1 MQIYYK
7 NSIIYQKEVVYLNIF
22 EAGGN
27 LRLLGVSFRKVTDN
41 WLLYK
46 KHKIKESTYLNY
58 SYIIN
63 TYLYKKF
70 KKKRLSFFLNY
81 DMNEFIDGLE
91 KNLSS
96 KTIRDIVLVLK
107 SILKFAERKYN
118 TNFKLDLITMPTS
131 HKSELQVFNE
141 KEIKKIER
149 ECIHSQDIRTIGI
162 LISVYTGMRIG
173 EICALKWEHIDFSK
187 KLINVTQTLQRVYVE
202 KNKTKVIITP
212 PKTKTS
218 ERKIPIPKILYDKLK
233 CESIKYKKTAYI
245 LTGEEDKYIEPRSFQ
260 YVYKRVIKACEI
272 KYRNFH
278 CLRHTFAT
286 RCIRV
291 GMDIKSLSEVL
302 GHADVNITLNRYV
315 HSSYDCKKKF
325 MEKL

>member
-1 MQIYYK
+1 M
-7 NSIIYQKEVVYLNIF
+7 NIF
-22 EAGGN
+22 KKGN
-27 LRLLGVSFRKVTDN
+27 NLTLWWVRFRRLTDN

-58 SYIIN
+58 NYIIN
-63 TYLYKKF
+63 TYLNKKF
-70 KKKRLSFFLNY
+70 GKKRLSYFLDY
-81 DMNEFIDGLE
+81 DMNEFIDSLE
-91 KNLSS
+91 KTLSN
-96 KTIRDIVLVLK
+96 KTVRDIVLVLK
-107 SILKFAERKYN
+107 SILKYAERKYN

-131 HKSELQVFNE
+131 EKNELQVFNE
-141 KEIKKIER
+141 KEIKKLEKV
-149 ECIHSQDIRTIGI
+149 CIKSEDIRNIGI
-162 LISVYTGMRIG
+162 LIAIYTGMRIG
-173 EICALKWEHIDFSK
+173 EICALKWEYIDLNK
-187 KLINVTQTLQRVYVE
+187 KLINVKQTLQRVYVE
-202 KNKTKVIITP
+202 KKKTKVIITP

-218 ERKIPIPKILYDKLK
+218 ERKIPIPQMLYDELK
-233 CESIKYKKTAYI
+233 KQSVNYSKQAYVI
-245 LTGEEDKYIEPRSFQ
+245 TGLEDKYIEPRSFQ
-260 YVYKRVIKACEI
+260 YVYKKALETCEV

-315 HSSYDCKKKF
+315 HSSYDSKKKF

>member
-1 MQIYYK
+1 M
-7 NSIIYQKEVVYLNIF
+7 NIF
-22 EAGGN
+22 KKGN
-27 LRLLGVSFRKVTDN
+27 NLTLWWVRFRRLTDN

-58 SYIIN
+58 NYIIN
-63 TYLYKKF
+63 TYLNKKF
-70 KKKRLSFFLNY
+70 GKKRLSYFLDY

-91 KNLSS
+91 KNLSN
-96 KTIRDIVLVLK
+96 KTVRDIVLVLK

-131 HKSELQVFNE
+131 EKNELQVFSE
-141 KEIKKIER
+141 KEIKKLEKV
-149 ECIHSQDIRTIGI
+149 CIKSEDIRNIGI
-162 LISVYTGMRIG
+162 LIAIYTGMRIG
-173 EICALKWEHIDFSK
+173 EICALKWEHIDLNK
-187 KLINVTQTLQRVYVE
+187 KLINVKQTLQRVYVE
-202 KNKTKVIITP
+202 KKKTKVIITP

-218 ERKIPIPKILYDKLK
+218 ERKIPIPQMLYDELK
-233 CESIKYKKTAYI
+233 MRSTNYSKQAYVT
-245 LTGEEDKYIEPRSFQ
+245 TGLEDKYIEPRSFQ
-260 YVYKRVIKACEI
+260 YVYKKALETCEV

-315 HSSYDCKKKF
+315 HSSYDSKKKF

>member
-1 MQIYYK
+1 MNIYEK
-7 NSIIYQKEVVYLNIF
+7 GRSI
-22 EAGGN
+22 
-27 LRLLGVSFRKVTDN
+27 RLWSVKFRKLTDN

-58 SYIIN
+58 NYIIN
-63 TYLYKKF
+63 TYLNKKF
-70 KKKRLSFFLNY
+70 GKKRLSYFLNY
-81 DMNEFIDGLE
+81 DMNEFIDTLE
-91 KNLSS
+91 KDLSN
-96 KTIRDIVLVLK
+96 KTVRDIILVLK
-107 SILKFAERKYN
+107 SILRFAERKYN

-131 HKSELQVFNE
+131 HKSELEVFND

-149 ECIHSQDIRTIGI
+149 ECVNSGDIRCIGI
-162 LISVYTGMRIG
+162 LISIYTGMRIG
-173 EICALKWEHIDFSK
+173 EICALKWENIDFTK
-187 KLINVTQTLQRVYVE
+187 KLINVTQTLQRVYIE
-202 KNKTKVIITP
+202 KNKTKIIITP

-218 ERKIPIPKILYDKLK
+218 ERKIPIPKILYDELK
-233 CESIKYKKTAYI
+233 KVSVNYDKTSYV
-245 LTGEEDKYIEPRSFQ
+245 LTGEEERYIEPRSFQ
-260 YVYKRVIKACEI
+260 YVYKKTLDNCKV

>member
-1 MQIYYK
+1 M
-7 NSIIYQKEVVYLNIF
+7 NIF
-22 EAGGN
+22 LQRRN
-27 LRLLGVSFRKVTDN
+27 IKLWCVKFKKLTDN

-58 SYIIN
+58 NYIIN
-63 TYLYKKF
+63 TYLNKKF
-70 KKKRLSFFLNY
+70 GKKRLSYFLNY
-81 DMNEFIDGLE
+81 DMNQFIDYLE
-91 KNLSS
+91 KDLSN
-96 KTIRDIVLVLK
+96 KTVRDIMLVLK
-107 SILKFAERKYN
+107 SILKFAERKYA
-118 TNFKLDLITMPTS
+118 TNFKLDLITMPTA
-131 HKSELQVFNE
+131 HKNELQIFNE
-141 KEIKKIER
+141 KEVKKIEK
-149 ECIHSQDIRTIGI
+149 ECINSQDIRTIGV

-173 EICALKWEHIDFSK
+173 EVCALKWENIDFGK
-187 KLINVTQTLQRVYVE
+187 KLINVTKTLQRVYVE

-218 ERKIPIPKILYDKLK
+218 ERKIPIPSILYDELK
-233 CESIKYKKTAYI
+233 IKSASYTKSSYVV
-245 LTGEEDKYIEPRSFQ
+245 TGNEDKYIEPRSFQ
-260 YVYKRVIKACEI
+260 YVYKKVLENSGV

-302 GHADVNITLNRYV
+302 GHSDVNITLNRYV
-315 HSSYDCKKKF
+315 HSSYDSKKKF

>member
-1 MQIYYK
+1 M
-7 NSIIYQKEVVYLNIF
+7 NIF
-22 EAGGN
+22 KKGN
-27 LRLLGVSFRKVTDN
+27 NLTLWWVRFRRLTDN

-58 SYIIN
+58 NYIIN
-63 TYLYKKF
+63 TYLNKKF
-70 KKKRLSFFLNY
+70 AKKRLSYFLDY
-81 DMNEFIDGLE
+81 DMNEFIDSLE
-91 KNLSS
+91 KNLSN
-96 KTIRDIVLVLK
+96 KTVRDIVLVLK

-118 TNFKLDLITMPTS
+118 TNFKLDLITMPSSEKT
-131 HKSELQVFNE
+131 ELQVFNE
-141 KEIKKIER
+141 KEIKKLEKI
-149 ECIHSQDIRTIGI
+149 CIKSEDIRDIGI
-162 LISVYTGMRIG
+162 LTAIYTGMRIG
-173 EICALKWEHIDFSK
+173 EICALKWEHIDLNK
-187 KLINVTQTLQRVYVE
+187 KLINVKQTLQRVYVE
-202 KNKTKVIITP
+202 KKKTKVIITP

-218 ERKIPIPKILYDKLK
+218 ERKIPIPQILYDELK
-233 CESIKYKKTAYI
+233 RQSVNYSKQAYVT
-245 LTGEEDKYIEPRSFQ
+245 TGLEDKYIEPRSFQ
-260 YVYKRVIKACEI
+260 YVYKKALETCEV

-315 HSSYDCKKKF
+315 HSSYDSKKKF

>member
-1 MQIYYK
+1 M
-7 NSIIYQKEVVYLNIF
+7 NIF
-22 EAGGN
+22 EKGMSI
-27 LRLLGVSFRKVTDN
+27 RLWGIKFKKLTDN

-46 KHKIKESTYLNY
+46 KHQIKESTYLNY
-58 SYIIN
+58 NYIIN
-63 TYLYKKF
+63 TYLNKKF
-70 KKKRLSFFLNY
+70 GNKRLNYFLNY
-81 DMNEFIDGLE
+81 DMNEFIDSLE
-91 KNLSS
+91 SSLSD
-96 KTIRDIVLVLK
+96 KTVRDIVLVLK
-107 SILKFAERKYN
+107 SILKFAERKYS

-141 KEIKKIER
+141 KEIKKIEKS
-149 ECIHSQDIRTIGI
+149 CINSGDIRSIGI
-162 LISVYTGMRIG
+162 LISIFTGMRIG
-173 EICALKWEHIDFSK
+173 EICALKWENIDLSK
-187 KLINVTQTLQRVYVE
+187 RLINVTHTLQRVYIE
-202 KNKTKVIITP
+202 KNKTKIIITP

-218 ERKIPIPKILYDKLK
+218 ERKIPIPQILYDELK
-233 CESIKYKKTAYI
+233 KISSNYSKEAYV
-245 LTGEEDKYIEPRSFQ
+245 LTGDEEKYIEPRSFQ
-260 YVYKRVIKACEI
+260 YVYKKVLDNCNV

>member
-1 MQIYYK
+1 MNVFK
-7 NSIIYQKEVVYLNIF
+7 K
-22 EAGGN
+22 GN
-27 LRLLGVSFRKVTDN
+27 NLTLWWVRFRRLTDN

-58 SYIIN
+58 NYIIN
-63 TYLYKKF
+63 TYLNKKF
-70 KKKRLSFFLNY
+70 GKKRLSYFLDY
-81 DMNEFIDGLE
+81 DMNEFIDSLE
-91 KNLSS
+91 KNLSN
-96 KTIRDIVLVLK
+96 KTVRDIVLVLK

-131 HKSELQVFNE
+131 EKNELQVFNE
-141 KEIKKIER
+141 KEIKKLEKV
-149 ECIHSQDIRTIGI
+149 CIKSDDIRNIGI
-162 LISVYTGMRIG
+162 LIAIYTGMRIG
-173 EICALKWEHIDFSK
+173 EICALKWEHIDLNK
-187 KLINVTQTLQRVYVE
+187 KLINVKQTLQRVYVE
-202 KNKTKVIITP
+202 KKKTKVIITP

-218 ERKIPIPKILYDKLK
+218 ERKIPIPQILYDELK
-233 CESIKYKKTAYI
+233 RQSVNYSKQAYVT
-245 LTGEEDKYIEPRSFQ
+245 TGLEDKYIEPRSFQ
-260 YVYKRVIKACEI
+260 YVYKKALETCEV

-315 HSSYDCKKKF
+315 HSSYDSKKKF

>member
-1 MQIYYK
+1 M
-7 NSIIYQKEVVYLNIF
+7 NIF
-22 EAGGN
+22 EKRN
-27 LRLLGVSFRKVTDN
+27 FWLWRVKFRKATDN

-58 SYIIN
+58 NYIIN
-63 TYLYKKF
+63 TYLNKEF
-70 KKKRLSFFLNY
+70 EKKRLNYFLNY
-81 DMNEFIDGLE
+81 DMNEFIDSLQE
-91 KNLSS
+91 NLSN
-96 KTIRDIVLVLK
+96 KTVRDIILVLK

-118 TNFKLDLITMPTS
+118 ANFKLDLITMPSSQKT
-131 HKSELQVFNE
+131 ELQIFNDR
-141 KEIKKIER
+141 EIKKIEKK
-149 ECIHSQDIRTIGI
+149 CINSEDIRTIGV

-173 EICALKWEHIDFSK
+173 EVCALKWENIDFSK
-187 KLINVTQTLQRVYVE
+187 KLISVTQTLQRVYIE
-202 KNKTKVIITP
+202 KNKTKIIITP

-218 ERKIPIPKILYDKLK
+218 ERKIPIPQILYNELK
-233 CESIKYKKTAYI
+233 RLSSEYSKDAYVI
-245 LTGEEDKYIEPRSFQ
+245 TGEENKFIEPRSYQ
-260 YVYKRVIKACEI
+260 HVYRKVLDDAKVE
-272 KYRNFH
+272 YRNFH

-315 HSSYDCKKKF
+315 HSSYDSKKKF

>member
-1 MQIYYK
+1 M
-7 NSIIYQKEVVYLNIF
+7 NIF
-22 EAGGN
+22 KMGN
-27 LRLLGVSFRKVTDN
+27 NLILWWVRFRRLTDN

-58 SYIIN
+58 NYIIN
-63 TYLYKKF
+63 TYLNKKF
-70 KKKRLSFFLNY
+70 GKKRLSYFLDY
-81 DMNEFIDGLE
+81 DMNEFIDSLE
-91 KNLSS
+91 KNLSN
-96 KTIRDIVLVLK
+96 KTVRDIVLVLK
-107 SILKFAERKYN
+107 SILKYAERKYN

-131 HKSELQVFNE
+131 EKTELQVFNE
-141 KEIKKIER
+141 KEIKKIEKV
-149 ECIHSQDIRTIGI
+149 CIKSEDIRNIGI
-162 LISVYTGMRIG
+162 LIAIYTGMRIG
-173 EICALKWEHIDFSK
+173 EICALKWEHIDLNK
-187 KLINVTQTLQRVYVE
+187 KLINVKQTLQRVYVE
-202 KNKTKVIITP
+202 KKKTKVIITP

-218 ERKIPIPKILYDKLK
+218 ERKIPIPQILYDELK
-233 CESIKYKKTAYI
+233 KESVNYSKDAYVI
-245 LTGEEDKYIEPRSFQ
+245 TGIEDKYIEPRSFQ
-260 YVYKRVIKACEI
+260 YVYKKALETCGV

-315 HSSYDCKKKF
+315 HSSYDSKKKF

>member
-1 MQIYYK
+1 M
-7 NSIIYQKEVVYLNIF
+7 NIF
-22 EAGGN
+22 KKGN
-27 LRLLGVSFRKVTDN
+27 NLTLWWVRFRRLTDN

-58 SYIIN
+58 NYIIN
-63 TYLYKKF
+63 TYLNKKF
-70 KKKRLSFFLNY
+70 EKKRLSYFLDY
-81 DMNEFIDGLE
+81 DMNEFIDNLE
-91 KNLSS
+91 NNLSN
-96 KTIRDIVLVLK
+96 KTVRDIVLK
-107 SILKFAERKYN
+107 SILKYAERKYN

-131 HKSELQVFNE
+131 EKTELQVFNE
-141 KEIKKIER
+141 KEIKKIEKV
-149 ECIHSQDIRTIGI
+149 CIKSEDIRNIGI
-162 LISVYTGMRIG
+162 LIAIYTGMRIG
-173 EICALKWEHIDFSK
+173 EICALKWEHIDLNK
-187 KLINVTQTLQRVYVE
+187 KLINVKQTLQRVYVE

-218 ERKIPIPKILYDKLK
+218 ERKIPIPQMLYDELK
-233 CESIKYKKTAYI
+233 TRSINYSKQAYVI
-245 LTGEEDKYIEPRSFQ
+245 TGLEDKYIEPRSFQ
-260 YVYKRVIKACEI
+260 YVYKKTLETCEV

-291 GMDIKSLSEVL
+291 GRDIKSLSEVL

-315 HSSYDCKKKF
+315 HSSYNSKKKF

>member
-1 MQIYYK
+1 MNVFLQRR
-7 NSIIYQKEVVYLNIF
+7 NIKLWCVKF
-22 EAGGN
+22 KK
-27 LRLLGVSFRKVTDN
+27 LTDN

-58 SYIIN
+58 NYIIN
-63 TYLYKKF
+63 TYLNKKF
-70 KKKRLSFFLNY
+70 GKKRLSYFLNY
-81 DMNEFIDGLE
+81 DMNQFIDYLE
-91 KNLSS
+91 KDLSS
-96 KTIRDIVLVLK
+96 KTVRDIILVLK
-107 SILKFAERKYN
+107 SILKFAERKYGV
-118 TNFKLDLITMPTS
+118 NFKLDLITMPTAY
-131 HKSELQVFNE
+131 KNELQIFNE
-141 KEIKKIER
+141 KEVKKIEK
-149 ECIHSQDIRTIGI
+149 ECINSQDIRTIGV

-173 EICALKWEHIDFSK
+173 EVCALKWENVDFSK

-218 ERKIPIPKILYDKLK
+218 ERKIPIPSILYDELK
-233 CESIKYKKTAYI
+233 IKSSSYTKSSYVV
-245 LTGEEDKYIEPRSFQ
+245 TGNEDKYIEPRSFQ
-260 YVYKRVIKACEI
+260 YVYKKVLENSGV

-302 GHADVNITLNRYV
+302 GHSDVNITLNRYV
-315 HSSYDCKKKF
+315 HSSYDSKKKF

>member
-1 MQIYYK
+1 M
-7 NSIIYQKEVVYLNIF
+7 NIF
-22 EAGGN
+22 
-27 LRLLGVSFRKVTDN
+27 LRRRNIKLWCVKFKKLTDN

-58 SYIIN
+58 NYIIN
-63 TYLYKKF
+63 TYLNKKF
-70 KKKRLSFFLNY
+70 GKKRLSYFLNY
-81 DMNEFIDGLE
+81 DMNQFIDYLE
-91 KNLSS
+91 KDLSN
-96 KTIRDIVLVLK
+96 KTVRDIILVLK
-107 SILKFAERKYN
+107 SILKFAERKYG
-118 TNFKLDLITMPTS
+118 TNFKLDLITMPTA
-131 HKSELQVFNE
+131 HKNELQIFNE
-141 KEIKKIER
+141 KEVKKIEK
-149 ECIHSQDIRTIGI
+149 ECINSQDIRTIGV

-173 EICALKWEHIDFSK
+173 EVCALKWENIDLGK
-187 KLINVTQTLQRVYVE
+187 RLINVTKTLQRVYVE

-218 ERKIPIPKILYDKLK
+218 ERKIPIPSILYDELK
-233 CESIKYKKTAYI
+233 IKSASYTKSSYVV
-245 LTGEEDKYIEPRSFQ
+245 TGNEDKYIEPRSFQ
-260 YVYKRVIKACEI
+260 YVYKKVLENSGV

-302 GHADVNITLNRYV
+302 GHSDVNITLNRYV
-315 HSSYDCKKKF
+315 HSSYDSKKKF

>member
-1 MQIYYK
+1 M
-7 NSIIYQKEVVYLNIF
+7 NIF
-22 EAGGN
+22 LQMRN
-27 LRLLGVSFRKVTDN
+27 IKLWCVKFKKLTDN

-58 SYIIN
+58 NYIIN
-63 TYLYKKF
+63 TYLNKKF
-70 KKKRLSFFLNY
+70 GKKRLSYFLNY
-81 DMNEFIDGLE
+81 DMNQFIDYLE
-91 KNLSS
+91 KDLSN
-96 KTIRDIVLVLK
+96 KTVRDIILVLK
-107 SILKFAERKYN
+107 SILKFAERKYG
-118 TNFKLDLITMPTS
+118 TNFKLDLITMPTA
-131 HKSELQVFNE
+131 HKNELQIFNE
-141 KEIKKIER
+141 KEVKKIEK
-149 ECIHSQDIRTIGI
+149 ECINSQDIRTIGV

-173 EICALKWEHIDFSK
+173 EVCALKWENIDLGK
-187 KLINVTQTLQRVYVE
+187 RLINVTKTLQRVYVE

-218 ERKIPIPKILYDKLK
+218 ERKIPIPSILYDELK
-233 CESIKYKKTAYI
+233 IKSASYTKSSYVV
-245 LTGEEDKYIEPRSFQ
+245 TGNEDKYIEPRSFQ
-260 YVYKRVIKACEI
+260 YVYKKVLENSGV

-302 GHADVNITLNRYV
+302 GHSDVNITLNRYV
-315 HSSYDCKKKF
+315 HSSYDSKKKF

>member
-1 MQIYYK
+1 M
-7 NSIIYQKEVVYLNIF
+7 NIF
-22 EAGGN
+22 KKGN
-27 LRLLGVSFRKVTDN
+27 NLTLWWVRFRRLTDN

-58 SYIIN
+58 NYIIN
-63 TYLYKKF
+63 TYLNKKF
-70 KKKRLSFFLNY
+70 GKKRLSYFLDY
-81 DMNEFIDGLE
+81 DMNEFIDSLE
-91 KNLSS
+91 KTLSN
-96 KTIRDIVLVLK
+96 KTVRDIVLVLK
-107 SILKFAERKYN
+107 SILKYAERKYN

-131 HKSELQVFNE
+131 EKNELQVFNE
-141 KEIKKIER
+141 KEIKKLEKV
-149 ECIHSQDIRTIGI
+149 CIKSEDIRNIGI
-162 LISVYTGMRIG
+162 LIAIYTGMRIG
-173 EICALKWEHIDFSK
+173 EICALKWEHIDLNK
-187 KLINVTQTLQRVYVE
+187 KLINVKQTLQRVYVE
-202 KNKTKVIITP
+202 KKKTKVIITP

-218 ERKIPIPKILYDKLK
+218 ERKIPIPQMLYDELK
-233 CESIKYKKTAYI
+233 KQSVNYSKQAYVI
-245 LTGEEDKYIEPRSFQ
+245 TGLEDKYIEPRSFQ
-260 YVYKRVIKACEI
+260 YVYKKALETCEV

-315 HSSYDCKKKF
+315 HSSYDSKKKF